1 MSEAR
6 RGELGGWQSRTTF
19 VLALSASAVGL
30 GNIWRFS
37 YLAGENGGGLFVLTY
52 LLCLFFIA
60 VPVMIAE
67 VIIGSHGR
75 GSPVMA
81 IRWVADRS
89 LLARGWMLLGLL
101 ACLTGLLVLAYYVV
115 VAGWA
120 LAYGWHMHTGLFAAA
135 SAPLVAEQFSILLD
149 DVLMM
154 VYWQSLFLLV
164 AVLIVAMGI
173 RRGLGGLAW
182 LSVPCMLVLLAG
194 LVKFALDSG
203 DMEAAREFLFSAKA
217 IDFSWHSVLVA
228 LGQALFTLGVGMGV
242 GISYGAYAPRR
253 LPVGR
258 SVMAVAVFDTG
269 ISLLVGIAIF
279 PIVFAN
285 NMEPSMG
292 PGLMFVSL
300 PYAFGN
306 IMFGDLFGTL
316 FFALVVLA
324 ALGSAVAIMEPIVGV
339 VMQRLRVRRLTAALS
354 LGLTLWV
361 MALLVALSFAPGE
374 FYPGL
379 ANGSLFRWLDAV
391 TAELLLPLVALF
403 TAVLVGWRMRPE
415 LLRRELYRELDLFFS
430 LWRRLLRYI
439 APPLILL
446 FIIVSAS
453 DTILGN

>member
-1 MSEAR
+1 VAR

-30 GNIWRFS
+30 GNLWRFS

-52 LLCLFFIA
+52 LVCLFFIA
-60 VPVMIAE
+60 VPIMIAE

-75 GSPVMA
+75 GGPLMA

-89 LLARGWMLLGLL
+89 LLTRGWMLLGLL
-101 ACLTGLLVLAYYVV
+101 ACVTGLLVLAYYVV

-120 LAYGWHMHTGLFAAA
+120 LAYAWYMHSGVFAAA
-135 SAPLVAEQFSILLD
+135 SAPLVAEQFTILLD
-149 DVLMM
+149 DVLLM
-154 VYWQSLFLLV
+154 VYWQSLFLLI
-164 AVLIVAMGI
+164 ALLIVAMGV

-182 LSVPCMLVLLAG
+182 LSVPCMLVLLAA
-194 LVKFALDSG
+194 LIKFAFDSG
-203 DMEAAREFLFSAKA
+203 DMDAAREFLFSAKA

-292 PGLMFVSL
+292 PGLLFVSL

-316 FFALVVLA
+316 FFSLVLLA
-324 ALGSAVAIMEPIVGV
+324 ALGSVVAIMEPIVGTL
-339 VMQRLRVRRLTAALS
+339 MQRLRIRRFTATLS
-354 LGLTLWV
+354 LGVTLWV
-361 MALLVALSFAPGE
+361 LALLAALSFAPGE

-379 ANGSLFRWLDAV
+379 GNGGLFRWLDEV
-391 TAELLLPLVALF
+391 TVQLLLPLVALF
-403 TAVLVGWRMRPE
+403 TSVLVGWRMRPE
-415 LLRRELYRELDLFFS
+415 ILRLQLYRELDLFFS

-446 FIIVSAS
+446 FMIASAS
-453 DTILGN
+453 GTWVGN

>member
-1 MSEAR
+1 MSVAR

-30 GNIWRFS
+30 GNLWRFS

-52 LLCLFFIA
+52 LVCLFFIA
-60 VPVMIAE
+60 VPIMIAE

-75 GSPVMA
+75 GGPLMA

-89 LLARGWMLLGLL
+89 LLTRGWMLLGLL
-101 ACLTGLLVLAYYVV
+101 ACVTGLLVLAYYVV

-120 LAYGWHMHTGLFAAA
+120 LAYAWYMHSGVFAAA
-135 SAPLVAEQFSILLD
+135 SAPLVAEQFTILLD
-149 DVLMM
+149 DVLLM
-154 VYWQSLFLLV
+154 VYWQSLFLLI
-164 AVLIVAMGI
+164 AVLIVAMGV

-182 LSVPCMLVLLAG
+182 LSVPCMLVLLAA
-194 LVKFALDSG
+194 LIKFAFDSG
-203 DMEAAREFLFSAKA
+203 DMDAAREFLFSAKA

-292 PGLMFVSL
+292 PGLLFVSL

-316 FFALVVLA
+316 FFSLVLLA
-324 ALGSAVAIMEPIVGV
+324 ALGSVVAIMEPIVGTL
-339 VMQRLRVRRLTAALS
+339 MQRLRIRRFTATLS
-354 LGLTLWV
+354 LGVTLWV
-361 MALLVALSFAPGE
+361 LALLAALSFAPGE

-379 ANGSLFRWLDAV
+379 GNGGLFRWLDEV
-391 TAELLLPLVALF
+391 TVQLLLPLVALF
-403 TAVLVGWRMRPE
+403 TSVLVGWRMRPE
-415 LLRRELYRELDLFFS
+415 ILRLQLYRELDLFFS

-446 FIIVSAS
+446 FMIASAS
-453 DTILGN
+453 GTWVGN